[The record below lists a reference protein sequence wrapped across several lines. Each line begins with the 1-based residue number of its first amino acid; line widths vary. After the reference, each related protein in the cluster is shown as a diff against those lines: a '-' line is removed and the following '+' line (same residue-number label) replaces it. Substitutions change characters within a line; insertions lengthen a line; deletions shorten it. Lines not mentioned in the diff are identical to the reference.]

1 MSMWGAIIGGG
12 LSLLGSM
19 QDKKAQDAAT
29 NAKMAGFNQY
39 KPYVDANLSGA
50 SGALDG
56 VLSTG
61 AYQGD
66 TYAGPNAFQTGTA
79 NSMGNLS
86 SGMIGNGN
94 NMLASNANF
103 GNNSQGLY
111 NQFQGMSEAAQNDRL
126 STANTYAANNSDAL
140 VNSAMRDD
148 MRNLNENTL
157 TGIDLNASNT
167 GNMNSSRAG
176 VAGAVAQR
184 GFDDRRADVAMGIQD
199 RLVDRSLAQQAQQF
213 SDQGRA
219 LQSAGTANDGISSAY
234 NMGLNTVGEGANFG
248 MNAGNSLQGYSQAE
262 LDDLRRRF
270 ESNRDFEM
278 EQRSNYQNGILGR
291 APNSSQSV
299 RPSMANPF
307 AAAMSGAMT
316 GFGFQQKYMPTGG
329 NSPSMSTAPRGRPF

>member
-1 MSMWGAIIGGG
+1 
-12 LSLLGSM
+12 
-19 QDKKAQDAAT
+19 
-29 NAKMAGFNQY
+29 
-39 KPYVDANLSGA
+39 
-50 SGALDG
+50 
-56 VLSTG
+56 
-61 AYQGD
+61 
-66 TYAGPNAFQTGTA
+66 
-79 NSMGNLS
+79 
-86 SGMIGNGN
+86 
-94 NMLASNANF
+94 
-103 GNNSQGLY
+103 
-111 NQFQGMSEAAQNDRL
+111 
-126 STANTYAANNSDAL
+126 
-140 VNSAMRDD
+140 

-299 RPSMANPF
+299 SPSMANPF
-307 AAAMSGAMT
+307 AAAMSGAISSLGSLAGSAMGASAT
-316 GFGFQQKYMPTGG
+316 KYAADLEFGVDDVVGDINVGGGSGGG
-329 NSPSMSTAPRGRPF
+329 NVNYDLGETNPYGYPV